1 MNTKINPGELALAQ
15 IGVSPIL
22 KDSMPVVGVERL
34 REMAAIPDRIERLA
48 NKVTLGS
55 LQYTP
60 YTHEHAYTALLK
72 KLSKKITA
80 ADLQAITAQF
90 PDESSDI
97 ASGFIVALQEA
108 FADLKAIFPVS
119 VYRTFAGPKNLE
131 PSRQKQGAFL
141 NVLDVVNDPLRVF
154 PLIAA
159 GALLRSQGAIVR
171 RVYPTLSAAIDE
183 ALYAATARRRGASSE
198 DNPYQLPPLAEVG
211 VSVWLGKPRQNLRPR
226 QAPAQPPQLPKSKL
240 PQLDE
245 TATQAA
251 TRGTP
256 QPT

>member
-1 MNTKINPGELALAQ
+1 MNTKINAGELALAQ

-22 KDSMPVVGVERL
+22 KDAMPRVGVERL
-34 REMAAIPDRIERLA
+34 REMAAIPDKIERLA

-60 YTHEHAYTALLK
+60 YVHEHAYAALLK
-72 KLSKKITA
+72 KLSKKLTP
-80 ADLQAITAQF
+80 ADLQAVISQF
-90 PDESSDI
+90 PDESRDV
-97 ASGFIVALQEA
+97 AAGFSVAIQEA
-108 FADLKAIFPVS
+108 FQDLKAIFPVS

-141 NVLDVVNDPLRVF
+141 NSLDVVNDPLRVF

-159 GALLRSQGAIVR
+159 GALLRSQAQIVR
-171 RVYPTLSAAIDE
+171 RVYPTLSAGIDE

-198 DNPYQLPPLAEVG
+198 ENPYQLPPLAEVG
-211 VSVWLGKPRQNLRPR
+211 VAVWLAKPRQNLRPQ
-226 QAPAQPPQLPKSKL
+226 QAPTAAPQLPKSNL
-240 PQLDE
+240 PQLVE